1 METLEELKEIIDN
14 APDEA
19 THIDGDKEYVK
30 FIECEMYH
38 YSCEWASVYD
48 FPLELRSLS
57 DIERI
62 IELME
67 ATQDLLQV
75 FAGSPDGYWRNELNA
90 ARKVLGYKV

>member
-30 FIECEMYH
+30 FIEGEMYH